1 MKRYE
6 QLVQQLQS
14 RIEQGEL
21 PPGSRLASIRTLSQ
35 QYQLSKNTV
44 IRALTELESLK
55 FLQAKPRHGFF
66 VLAQQKHSPTL
77 APRKVKLGATAFSV
91 LGAANQ
97 PGNLAL
103 GSAYPDSRWPT
114 VNWYYQRLAKT
125 ARRWALE
132 NSRRR
137 SHYSTPPGDPGLR
150 TALADHLNTTS
161 LTCNSEDIV
170 ITQGGQEAVSL
181 CLRAV
186 AEAGDTIA
194 VESPCYY
201 GTLQCIEALG
211 LKVIELPSDPI
222 QGTNLDALES
232 ALNRWSIKAVLTN
245 PSFNNPLGFNLD
257 LPTRK
262 RFIDIANRWDIPIIE
277 DDVFAELSYNQQRP
291 TPLKALDTE
300 QRVLHC
306 GSFSKTVDV
315 DIRLGWG
322 LPGRYYDKIN
332 YYKFVTN
339 IACPAITQQAI
350 SELLVGRRY
359 RRHLAQVSRSYS
371 ERVDMLTED
380 VRRLWPKE
388 TMFIKPQG
396 GILQWFTLPER
407 VASDQLFQQALTA
420 GIGISPGNL
429 FCADNRFNHHIRL
442 CYAHY
447 TQSNEQLTAIA
458 KLGEMMDK
466 F

>member
-1 MKRYE
+1 MKKYE
-6 QLVQQLQS
+6 HLVQKLQL
-14 RIEQGEL
+14 RIEQGDL
-21 PPGSRLASIRTLSQ
+21 PPGSRLPSIRALSQ
-35 QYQLSKNTV
+35 QYQLSKNTI
-44 IRALTELESLK
+44 IRALTELENLK
-55 FLQAKPRHGFF
+55 QLQVKDRQGFF
-66 VLAQQKHSPTL
+66 VSAQLKNSPPL
-77 APRKVKLGATAFSV
+77 KPRKVTMGATAFSV
-91 LGAANQ
+91 LGSANQ

-114 VNWYYQRLAKT
+114 VGWYYQQLAKT

-132 NSRRR
+132 SSRRR
-137 SHYSTPPGDPGLR
+137 SHYSTPPGDPRLR
-150 TALADHLNTTS
+150 KALADHLNSTS
-161 LTCNSEDIV
+161 IACNSEDIV

-232 ALNRWSIKAVLTN
+232 ALGRWPIKAVLTN

-257 LPTRK
+257 LSTRK
-262 RFIDIANRWDIPIIE
+262 RLIDLANRWDIALIE

-306 GSFSKTVDV
+306 GSFSKTIDV
-315 DIRLGWG
+315 DIRLGWV

-339 IACPAITQQAI
+339 IACPAITQQAV
-350 SELLVGRRY
+350 SELLIGRRY
-359 RRHLAQVSRSYS
+359 RRHLAQVSRIYS

-380 VRRLWPKE
+380 VRRFWPKE

-396 GILQWFTLPER
+396 GILQWFNLPER

-447 TQSNEQLTAIA
+447 TQSNEQITAIA
-458 KLGEMMDK
+458 TLGEMMDR